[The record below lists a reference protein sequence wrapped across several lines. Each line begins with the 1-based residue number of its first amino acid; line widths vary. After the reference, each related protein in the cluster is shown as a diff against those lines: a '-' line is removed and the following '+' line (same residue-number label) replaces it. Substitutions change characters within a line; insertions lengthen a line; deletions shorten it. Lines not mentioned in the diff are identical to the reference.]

1 MCRSLPSLLGQTPCI
16 HNKCRQTILSPK
28 WDNSDPTLPYPT
40 LPYPCLALPCLAL
53 PLPYPTLPYPT
64 LPYPTLPYPTL
75 PYPTLPYP
83 TLPYPTLPYPCPY
96 TTPTPTLALHVP
108 CYTQPYPT
116 PYPSLTIPYPH
127 AYPTPT
133 IPCPINMASL
143 PFKMAFY
150 LIWIGTGT
158 VRVFLSLTS
167 DRYVQCSRVGLEV
180 KIYDAPAG
188 GIRASHGTFSSL

>member
-1 MCRSLPSLLGQTPCI
+1 MGQTPCI

-28 WDNSDPTLPYPT
+28 WDNSDPTLPLPLPYPT
-40 LPYPCLALPCLAL
+40 LPYPTLPYPTLALPCLAL
-53 PLPYPTLPYPT
+53 PLPYPTLPTLPYPT

-75 PYPTLPYP
+75 PYPNPNLPP
-83 TLPYPTLPYPCPY
+83 TLPLPY
-96 TTPTPTLALHVP
+96 PTPTLALHVP

-116 PYPSLTIPYPH
+116 PYSSLTIPYPH

-133 IPCPINMASL
+133 IPCPINMASF

-180 KIYDAPAG
+180 KIYDALAG
-188 GIRASHGTFSSL
+188 GIRASHGTFSSF